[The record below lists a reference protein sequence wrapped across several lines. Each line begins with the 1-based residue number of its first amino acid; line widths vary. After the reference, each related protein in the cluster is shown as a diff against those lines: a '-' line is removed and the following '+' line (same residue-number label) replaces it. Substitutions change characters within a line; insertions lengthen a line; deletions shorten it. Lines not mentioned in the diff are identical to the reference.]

1 MLCDLQGTFSS
12 VLILNN
18 VLFLR
23 YGISNIDAMIE
34 GTSEDMT
41 VVDAAS
47 LRRQVFNV
55 PNSM

>member
-12 VLILNN
+12 VLILNY

>member
-12 VLILNN
+12 VLILNH

>member
-1 MLCDLQGTFSS
+1 MSENAVCKNGQLVRTDSM
-12 VLILNN
+12 
-18 VLFLR
+18 
-23 YGISNIDAMIE
+23 YGISNIQAMTE

-47 LRRQVFNV
+47 LRRQVFTV

>member
-12 VLILNN
+12 VLILNR

-41 VVDAAS
+41 VVDGA
-47 LRRQVFNV
+47 
-55 PNSM
+55 

>member
-12 VLILNN
+12 VLILNR

-47 LRRQVFNV
+47 LRRQVFTV